1 MRSSKK
7 ERPLADPSMDMTPMI
22 DVVFLLL
29 IFFLCMEFKSLE
41 GKLGANLPREGRWNT
56 AARPK
61 ETLDLRIV
69 CTDWGREVLDEPND
83 PKGRFELLGHKTQ
96 VYIGARLVQDRTE
109 LELELRRA
117 ALVKVIGEAGPP
129 HRPQSHDQDRAGRH
143 LRRCHKP
150 DRPGHR
156 GRVCPD
162 QLRRGAG
169 PAPALIAALDPGGSR
184 PRGSRPP

>member
-117 ALVKVIGEAGPP
+117 ALVKVIGEAG
-129 HRPQSHDQDRAGRH
+129 RPTARRVTIKTGRGVTYGDVTSLIDLAIEAGFARISFGGAQG
-143 LRRCHKP
+143 LRQR
-150 DRPGHR
+150 
-156 GRVCPD
+156 
-162 QLRRGAG
+162 
-169 PAPALIAALDPGGSR
+169 
-184 PRGSRPP
+184 